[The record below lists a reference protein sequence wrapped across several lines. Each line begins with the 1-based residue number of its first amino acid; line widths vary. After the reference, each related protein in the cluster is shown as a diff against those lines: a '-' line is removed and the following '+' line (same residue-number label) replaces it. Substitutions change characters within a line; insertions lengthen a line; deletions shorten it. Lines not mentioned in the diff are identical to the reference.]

1 MDVCSIFSRHPS
13 WLPSFL
19 KDSPKDLDHLR
30 DYDVGTV
37 QKLLQE
43 SRLFDLW
50 DHFLRGQ
57 ARLMFSNHDK
67 EWFSQKKWWNSANN
81 VLEIGSGNGSYLS
94 LISEAFPNKKLEGVD
109 FNSKYV
115 DQATAEYAHQGIS
128 FRLGNAE
135 EELPAHQGRFD
146 VVFFRFTLQWLKH
159 PERALELAHRY
170 LKPGGILL
178 IIDSYDPAAHSSRV
192 IDSLENSVRQLHER
206 TRETA
211 KGNRRISM
219 EILTKLQEGTS
230 PLSRL
235 YRVHHT
241 SLDGNGNRLERGLCF
256 ESQDELERYL
266 NQNLLFFGILE
277 KQYGIS
283 VDLPTAR
290 REIQSYIDE
299 KGFQTAPGVHYL
311 VLEKI

>member
-1 MDVCSIFSRHPS
+1 M
-13 WLPSFL
+13 FL
-19 KDSPKDLDHLR
+19 I
-30 DYDVGTV
+30 
-37 QKLLQE
+37 
-43 SRLFDLW
+43 
-50 DHFLRGQ
+50 
-57 ARLMFSNHDK
+57 M
-67 EWFSQKKWWNSANN
+67 
-81 VLEIGSGNGSYLS
+81 
-94 LISEAFPNKKLEGVD
+94 
-109 FNSKYV
+109 
-115 DQATAEYAHQGIS
+115 
-128 FRLGNAE
+128 
-135 EELPAHQGRFD
+135 
-146 VVFFRFTLQWLKH
+146 
-159 PERALELAHRY
+159 
-170 LKPGGILL
+170 
-178 IIDSYDPAAHSSRV
+178 DSYDPAAHSSRV